1 MKRRVAKLVG
11 KKVFDIFEEK
21 IPELK
26 EHEMLIEM
34 ISVGLCH
41 SDIPVYF
48 GTSCMGVHK
57 NGYEAMVKELVYPME
72 LGHEPVG
79 RVIRTGKKVT
89 RFQEGDLVTGVAAG
103 CFATH
108 MIASE
113 NDRWIVIPSMK
124 RPIESCLGEPMM
136 CVANIVQA
144 AAPRLGERVA
154 VVGCG
159 FMGLMCIAG
168 LKAENLGQ
176 LTAIDFIDN
185 KLELAKKYGAT
196 HTINPSREE
205 LEDAM
210 YKLTNGRGFDIV
222 IEITGSLKGL
232 NSALSIVKIAGRGKI
247 CAPSM
252 YTRGEIFTEEMA
264 YYMMYRSPIIHVTHP
279 WYCED
284 YMQTLEQGVE
294 AYQKGIFPADE
305 LITHRIPF
313 DRIEEGFQLLEHN
326 PADYVK
332 GIITFS

>member
-11 KKVFDIFEEK
+11 KKEFGFFEEE
-21 IPELK
+21 IRELRDD
-26 EHEMLIEM
+26 EILIEM
-34 ISVGLCH
+34 MSVGLCH
-41 SDIPVYF
+41 SDIPAYF
-48 GTSCMGVHK
+48 GSSRMGFHR
-57 NGYEAMVKELVYPME
+57 NGYEAMERELVYPME

-79 RVIRTGKKVT
+79 KVIQIGKKVT
-89 RFQEGDLVTGVAAG
+89 RFQVNDLVTGVAAG

-113 NDRWIVIPSMK
+113 NDRWMVIPSMDK
-124 RPIESCLGEPMM
+124 PIDSCLGEPMM

-144 AAPRLGERVA
+144 AAPRLGDRIA

-168 LKAENLGQ
+168 LKGEALGQ
-176 LTAIDFIDN
+176 LTAIDFIDT

-196 HTINPSREE
+196 HTINPSRED

-210 YKLTNGRGFDIV
+210 YKLTNGKGFDIV

-232 NSALSIVKIAGRGKI
+232 NSALSIIRIAGRGKI

-279 WYCED
+279 WYSEN

-294 AYQKGIFPADE
+294 AYKKGIFPTNE
-305 LITHRIPF
+305 LISHRIPF
-313 DRIEEGFQLLEHN
+313 DKIEEGFQLLEHN
-326 PADYVK
+326 PADYIK
-332 GIITFS
+332 GILTFS

>member
-185 KLELAKKYGAT
+185 KLELAKKYNVDFAVKKDKTVAPPKYMVFFKGK
-196 HTINPSREE
+196 
-205 LEDAM
+205 DA
-210 YKLTNGRGFDIV
+210 DV
-222 IEITGSLKGL
+222 
-232 NSALSIVKIAGRGKI
+232 
-247 CAPSM
+247 
-252 YTRGEIFTEEMA
+252 
-264 YYMMYRSPIIHVTHP
+264 
-279 WYCED
+279 
-284 YMQTLEQGVE
+284 
-294 AYQKGIFPADE
+294 
-305 LITHRIPF
+305 
-313 DRIEEGFQLLEHN
+313 
-326 PADYVK
+326 
-332 GIITFS
+332 